1 MNDSGKEPGAGSPQ
15 ELTLAATVTL
25 GCGTKVT
32 LKELLEAALA
42 AESISQE
49 LDAMRYGRLSRG
61 DVVELR
67 SGGPPMTVSRVRRSK
82 KLVDCFWFDFEGRL
96 RKRAFPRIAIWKLE
110 PQTGE
115 PERLEDV
122 DDVSSREAGD
132 QNAVS
137 NNDVPD
143 EDIPF

>member
-1 MNDSGKEPGAGSPQ
+1 MNDSGKEPAAGAPQ

-42 AESISQE
+42 AESVSHE
-49 LDAMRYGRLSRG
+49 LDAMRYGRLLRG
-61 DVVELR
+61 DIVELR

>member
-1 MNDSGKEPGAGSPQ
+1 MNDSGKEPAAGAPQ

-42 AESISQE
+42 AESVSHE
-49 LDAMRYGRLSRG
+49 LDAMRYGRLLRG
-61 DVVELR
+61 DIVELR
-67 SGGPPMTVSRVRRSK
+67 SGGPPMTVSRVHRAR
-82 KLVDCFWFDFEGRL
+82 KLVDCFWFDLEGRL
-96 RKRAFPRIAIWKLE
+96 RKRAFPRIAIWKIE
-110 PQTGE
+110 PETGE
-115 PERLEDV
+115 PERLEEV
-122 DDVSSREAGD
+122 EDVSSRDAGD
-132 QNAVS
+132 KKSVS